1 MSPNSFEHLFHQAPC
16 GLLRTR
22 SDGTI
27 IVVNQTFCNWTGYSE
42 DELIGE
48 KRLRDLF
55 NAGGR
60 IFHHTHWLPLLQ
72 MQGSIS
78 EVKIDV
84 VTREGETI
92 PMVLN
97 ATLDPQGDDV
107 TQLVS
112 AFVARDRDQYEREL
126 LEARKGLQKSVEEA
140 TRLQEIATDRAL
152 LAEQMIGIVSHD
164 LRNPLGTVA
173 LGIQTLEVAGLSGS
187 QTPVVNR
194 MRRSL
199 RHANHLISDLLDF
212 TEARLGGG
220 LSASI
225 SACNLHEVVAEAVD
239 NLQQLN
245 PSYRLRCQRKGSGAC
260 EVDPTRIAQL
270 VGNLVSNAVA
280 YGAKDAPI
288 TITTTGYEDGCSI
301 SVHNEGEP
309 IPPALQE
316 TIFSPMKR
324 ADSTPSATRSVGLGL
339 YIVKMIASA
348 HGGTVEVES
357 TQENGTTF
365 TVTLPARSDPA
376 SEE

>member
-1 MSPNSFEHLFHQAPC
+1 MSPNSFKCLFHRAPC

-22 SDGTI
+22 ADGTI
-27 IVVNQTFCNWTGYSE
+27 ILVNQTFCNWTGYSN
-42 DELIGE
+42 DKLLGGM
-48 KRLRDLF
+48 RLRDLF

-78 EVKIDV
+78 EVKLDI
-84 VTREGETI
+84 VTHDGETI

-97 ATLDPQGDDV
+97 AILEPREGEV

-126 LEARKGLQKSVEEA
+126 LKARKSLQKSVEEA
-140 TRLQEIATDRAL
+140 TQLKEIATDRAL

-173 LGIQTLEVAGLSGS
+173 LGAQTLELGGLTES
-187 QTPVVNR
+187 QTTVLDR
-194 MRRSL
+194 MQRALS
-199 RHANHLISDLLDF
+199 HANLLISDLLDF

-225 SACNLHEVVAEAVD
+225 APCDLHEVVAEAVD
-239 NLQQLN
+239 NLQPLHSPQL
-245 PSYRLRCQRKGSGAC
+245 LRHRRIGSGSC
-260 EVDPTRIAQL
+260 EADATRLAQL
-270 VGNLVSNAVA
+270 VGNLVSNAA
-280 YGAKDAPI
+280 TYGSEDAPI

-301 SVHNEGEP
+301 SVHNEGDP

-316 TIFSPMKR
+316 TIFSPMQR
-324 ADSTPSATRSVGLGL
+324 AQSASNATHSIGLGL

-348 HGGTVEVES
+348 HGGAVELES
-357 TQENGTTF
+357 TEESGTTF
-365 TVTLPARSDPA
+365 TVTLPAPTEPK